1 MHAEVKAMRA
11 GAWESAPEESGVG
24 SRDEEGLIIGGIAE
38 VSLEIGEGG
47 AGIDLEGGGAGDRG
61 DSRGGEGAGLGE
73 AERSRGEDRG
83 TGVRVRFPGED
94 LPRPPEP
101 ERLPES
107 VREPSPEPPKVR
119 AAERLRLLEMLMGV
133 ELIWLH

>member
-1 MHAEVKAMRA
+1 MVA
-11 GAWESAPEESGVG
+11 
-24 SRDEEGLIIGGIAE
+24 
-38 VSLEIGEGG
+38 
-47 AGIDLEGGGAGDRG
+47 
-61 DSRGGEGAGLGE
+61 
-73 AERSRGEDRG
+73 
-83 TGVRVRFPGED
+83 VRVRFPGED
-94 LPRPPEP
+94 LTRPPEP